1 MDKIGI
7 DDFLAKNG
15 PEAALKL
22 IQQAIG
28 GAQNPSWPELIPLDV
43 PILPS
48 FPLDVLPSALNDM
61 VQATAAH
68 TETPPE
74 LAAGF
79 GLAAVASAVQQHIVV
94 EVEPGYREPSSIW
107 TVTALESGT
116 RKTAVASVMTAP
128 LVEAERKECAKAQE
142 KITKI
147 ESERETIRVRV
158 KALREATAKKGSSED
173 FEDKKQE
180 ITKLESTMPEV
191 PPIPRLFVQDITPER
206 LGSIMSEN
214 KGRIALISDEGGIFD
229 TLAGRYSSGV
239 PNLDLFLQAHAGSPV
254 RVHRGSRPDVVM
266 DHPALTI
273 ALSPQPSVLRGLATQ
288 PGFRGRGLLA
298 RYLYALPVSR
308 LGYRTLTSQPIPPSV
323 KNLYQSTIET
333 LLKIEAVK
341 DSSGHHK
348 PHELTLSPEA
358 HAEWKEFQYAVE
370 EKMRDGGEYEYI
382 RDWAGKLPG
391 AAARLAGLLH
401 SAEHA
406 QTLLVHLTISL
417 YTMRRALALAAF
429 YAVHAL
435 VVFDLMGAD
444 PDLEKAR
451 HVWGWIQRLQ
461 KNEFTARECF
471 QALRGTYKRME
482 QLNPAF
488 PVLIERG
495 YLIEQDPPAEPIGK
509 PGRKSR
515 VFTVNP
521 NALRSTHE

>member
-22 IQQAIG
+22 IQQAIE

-48 FPLDVLPSALNDM
+48 FPLDVLPSALDDM

-214 KGRIALISDEGGIFD
+214 GGRIALISDEGGIFD

-266 DHPALTI
+266 DHPTLTI

-323 KNLYQSTIET
+323 KNLYQGTIET

-341 DSSGHHK
+341 DSSGQHK

-401 SAEHA
+401 CAEHA
-406 QTLLVHLTISL
+406 ETIKRQASIAEAKRRMGGAPAMNMLV
-417 YTMRRALALAAF
+417 AN
-429 YAVHAL
+429 
-435 VVFDLMGAD
+435 
-444 PDLEKAR
+444 PP
-451 HVWGWIQRLQ
+451 
-461 KNEFTARECF
+461 
-471 QALRGTYKRME
+471 ME
-482 QLNPAF
+482 QAKPTKPAAQS
-488 PVLIERG
+488 G
-495 YLIEQDPPAEPIGK
+495 Q
-509 PGRKSR
+509 SR
-515 VFTVNP
+515 VITGKVVLGSNFANRANLPDTLFVFAKDVAGPPMPVSIVRASRKDLPFTFRLDDSD
-521 NALRSTHE
+521 AIEEIIRH